1 LYLNPDLCR
10 FLYCMINVSSISL
23 TNVLSILDTFNTG
36 VTRTLSDTDHVEEA
50 LSFLKKQQVDPM
62 VHYPLTLASMLYVTH
77 YFY

>member
-36 VTRTLSDTDHVEEA
+36 VTKTRPKVMIENIWGSNVAEI
-50 LSFLKKQQVDPM
+50 F
-62 VHYPLTLASMLYVTH
+62 
-77 YFY
+77 